1 VRSEA
6 DLATKKERAMS
17 QRLRAKRRLTPT
29 IVVVLGIMA
38 LVPLCLG
45 VAGEGDTIV
54 QEVRD
59 AKTPAHEAE

>member
-1 VRSEA
+1 
-6 DLATKKERAMS
+6 MS